1 MDKNINNEIYNK
13 DEDNIETD
21 INSEILTNIETSV
34 TLSDNVEN
42 EFNNIVN
49 RKLNETKIDNI
60 ENIDNTEN
68 NKNKN
73 EDNKKICGYK
83 NFKKEL
89 EKLNIDILDNE
100 TKDSFD
106 ESSIYSYETVD
117 EKNRID
123 DPILGR
129 VDKFEISYFYIIS
142 LFIGLFLLYYFYK
155 GNIFIT
161 VIEFILLCAFPYIY
175 IVLKI
180 YISSKEIVKQMKEIK
195 LN

>member
-21 INSEILTNIETSV
+21 INSEILTNIETSI

-60 ENIDNTEN
+60 ENIDNS
-68 NKNKN
+68 KNKN
-73 EDNKKICGYK
+73 EDNKKIFLYK

-129 VDKFEISYFYIIS
+129 IDKFEISYFYIIS

>member
-21 INSEILTNIETSV
+21 INSEILTNIETSI

-60 ENIDNTEN
+60 ENIDNS
-68 NKNKN
+68 KNKN

-129 VDKFEISYFYIIS
+129 IDKFEISYFYIIS